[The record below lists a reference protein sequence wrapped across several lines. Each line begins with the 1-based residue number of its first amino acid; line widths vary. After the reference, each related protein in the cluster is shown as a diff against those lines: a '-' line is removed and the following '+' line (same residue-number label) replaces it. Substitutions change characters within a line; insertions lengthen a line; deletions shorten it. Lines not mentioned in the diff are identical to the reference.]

1 VNVGFARG
9 ASKARA
15 EVKPVT
21 CACVTVP
28 EYDPAVVAVAA
39 LPLILIAYVAFGS
52 TTVPVNVGEFFG
64 AKSASA
70 AVALDVS
77 VPTAVE
83 IAALRF
89 VTSVLIA
96 VTIDAVAKF

>member
-1 VNVGFARG
+1 MNVGFARG

-52 TTVPVNVGEFFG
+52 TTVPV
-64 AKSASA
+64 SYTH
-70 AVALDVS
+70 LDVYKRQHYS
-77 VPTAVE
+77 TYM
-83 IAALRF
+83 R
-89 VTSVLIA
+89 
-96 VTIDAVAKF
+96 